1 MKLFTK
7 LSFVLA
13 LVLAVTIG
21 TGSSNVFG
29 QGKQPSYTSG
39 VQFANLENTPA
50 TLMLTAY
57 KSDGS
62 SGGTGQYTV
71 DPNGSLTLFPLADVE
86 SGFSG
91 AIVLSSD
98 KNGAAIANVLAS
110 DFSAGASYVGRSAGA
125 TSVRLPLLNK
135 NNSGFDTWFSV
146 QNAGSSPAQVSI
158 SYSDGESASATVPV
172 GAAQTFFQANETH
185 PGPNF
190 AGTVTSDNNEPL
202 VAAVIQE
209 NASIMFAYTGFT
221 NEATTNPVFPLVNAN
236 NSGYISGIQ
245 IQNAGDQT
253 TDVTLSYTPSAAGTA
268 CTETIS
274 IAPGAS
280 GTFAILAFN
289 PAGNDGINTTCIAG
303 ELFVGSAQV
312 TGNSASQNL
321 VGIGNQL
328 KPGANGEA
336 YGSFAAANATNSLV
350 MPLIMDR
357 NGGFFTGFNVQN
369 VGAGQANVNCT
380 FTNTDY
386 TVSGSLQPGQALT
399 DLQANKIADT
409 YVGSAVCTATPA
421 EAKIVGVVNQL
432 GASASADQFLVY
444 EAINN

>member
-158 SYSDGESASATVPV
+158 SYSDGESASATVP
-172 GAAQTFFQANETH
+172 
-185 PGPNF
+185 PNF

-253 TDVTLSYTPSAAGTA
+253 TDVTLSYTFRYL
-268 CTETIS
+268 CH
-274 IAPGAS
+274 PGLQS
-280 GTFAILAFN
+280 GRQRWYQHHL
-289 PAGNDGINTTCIAG
+289 
-303 ELFVGSAQV
+303 
-312 TGNSASQNL
+312 
-321 VGIGNQL
+321 
-328 KPGANGEA
+328 
-336 YGSFAAANATNSLV
+336 Y
-350 MPLIMDR
+350 R
-357 NGGFFTGFNVQN
+357 R
-369 VGAGQANVNCT
+369 
-380 FTNTDY
+380 
-386 TVSGSLQPGQALT
+386 
-399 DLQANKIADT
+399 
-409 YVGSAVCTATPA
+409 
-421 EAKIVGVVNQL
+421 
-432 GASASADQFLVY
+432 
-444 EAINN
+444 